1 MNAAGEN
8 SSAEPAWPRRRWLA
22 VFAVFAGLQ
31 LGVLTGLIRWPRLP
45 DPPTDASEARLE
57 ISSFSD
63 PRTALVSGDPRQFA
77 APDPAGFSG
86 AAARSFPPPEYTLS
100 EWPGRPRWLSA
111 EGQPDRAGALRPALV
126 PPPLQP
132 VHAPPAGILG
142 ERMAPLLLSTN
153 TLVEARGA
161 LAGRAIRGRTPPPV
175 LPGTDVLS
183 PTVVE
188 VAAAP
193 SGDVVIARVTGTSGN
208 PDADQRALMWT
219 QTARFPAVSDKSAAD
234 VLPGSLTWGELAFLW
249 RVQPAL
255 P

>member
-31 LGVLTGLIRWPRLP
+31 LGSSRDSSVGPWLP

-63 PRTALVSGDPRQFA
+63 PRTALVSGIHVSSPPRTLR
-77 APDPAGFSG
+77 GFSG

-100 EWPGRPRWLSA
+100 EWPGRPVGCPRK
-111 EGQPDRAGALRPALV
+111 GQPDRAGALRPALV
-126 PPPLQP
+126 PRRCSRSTPSGGNP
-132 VHAPPAGILG
+132 G

-193 SGDVVIARVTGTSGN
+193 SG
-208 PDADQRALMWT
+208 MW
-219 QTARFPAVSDKSAAD
+219 SS
-234 VLPGSLTWGELAFLW
+234 PG
-249 RVQPAL
+249 
-255 P
+255 